1 MIIKILGSGC
11 PNCKTLER
19 RAIQAAEE
27 LNISAEFKE
36 VRDFKEIASYGIM
49 RTPGLAINEK
59 VVSAGYVPKVDEIK
73 ALILEHASQE
83 DTSNKVQ

>member
-19 RAIQAAEE
+19 RAIEAAEE
-27 LNISAEFKE
+27 LDIKAEFLE

-49 RTPGLAINEK
+49 YTPGFVINGK
-59 VVSAGYVPKVDEIK
+59 VVSAGYVPKIEEIK
-73 ALILEHASQE
+73 SLILANVERA
-83 DTSNKVQ
+83 

>member
-1 MIIKILGSGC
+1 MVIKILGSGC

-27 LNISAEFKE
+27 LNIKAEFLE

-49 RTPGLAINEK
+49 HTPGFVIDEK
-59 VVSAGYVPKVDEIK
+59 VVSAGYVPKIEEIK
-73 ALILEHASQE
+73 SLILENSE
-83 DTSNKVQ
+83 KS